1 MVNKE
6 LEHVLSNISERKG
19 NQTLKFGQVKE
30 YNEKNEVFLP
40 KLCRKQ
46 GRDISARPFFVP

>member
-30 YNEKNEVFLP
+30 YNEKKVFFG
-40 KLCRKQ
+40 KIMQKMRQ
-46 GRDISARPFFVP
+46 RH